1 MLVIMSVKLPVN
13 LADLKARIEAA
24 DVYALAKRTPL
35 ELAKGLSKQ
44 LGRNVWLKR
53 EDLQDVF
60 SFKIRGAANRIA
72 SLTDDE
78 KKRGVCAASAG
89 NHAQGI
95 AAGAAHY
102 GTKAVIFMPITTPP
116 IKVQAVHARGGETR
130 LIGDSYDAAC
140 EAALDYAKESGAV
153 FIHPFDEIDVI
164 AGQGT
169 VGKEILEQMPRT
181 PAAIYAPVGGG
192 GLISGI
198 GTWVNALSP
207 DTKIIAVE
215 PSGATTFKT
224 SLAAGQPTT
233 LNIVDKFADG
243 VAVKMIGTNTYDI
256 ASRVVNSA
264 ITATNDE
271 ICAAVKDVFEAT
283 RTVVEPAG
291 ALALAG
297 LIADVRNGKAP
308 DGDCVIIIS
317 GANVN
322 FDRIGHIVERAE
334 LGAGGEMLFAATIPE
349 KPGAFLNF
357 CRALSGANEAGE
369 GSRAVTE
376 FNYRYADESDAHV
389 LVGVKLSPDCSR
401 EQVLTD
407 MQNEGITV
415 ADLSHDRLAKR
426 HLRHMVGGRAGVDIP
441 EVIYRFE
448 FPERPGALTDFLINL
463 DARWN
468 ISLFH
473 YRNHGSS
480 TGHVLC
486 GFQVPKGDAK
496 ALNEQL
502 VSLGYPM
509 VQETGNVAYRYFL
522 GG

>member
-1 MLVIMSVKLPVN
+1 MSKIN

-35 ELAKGLSKQ
+35 ELAPKLSKE

-72 SLTDDE
+72 GLTDAQ
-78 KKRGVCAASAG
+78 RAQGVCAASAG
-89 NHAQGI
+89 NHAQGM
-95 AAGAAHY
+95 AAAASY
-102 GTKAVIFMPITTPP
+102 YNTKAVIFMPVTTPM
-116 IKVQAVHARGGETR
+116 IKVDAVQARGAETR
-130 LIGDSYDAAC
+130 LIGDTYDDAC
-140 EAALDYAKESGAV
+140 EAAINFAAESGAV

-181 PAAIYAPVGGG
+181 PAAIYVCTGGG
-192 GLISGI
+192 GLVSGV
-198 GTWVNALSP
+198 GTWVKAVSP
-207 DTKIIAVE
+207 NTKIIAVE
-215 PSGATTFKT
+215 PVGAATLQT
-224 SLAAGQPTT
+224 SMKAGKPTP
-233 LNIVDKFADG
+233 LNTVDGFADG
-243 VAVKMIGTNTYDI
+243 VAVRLIGTNTFEI
-256 ASRVVNSA
+256 ASQVVDEN
-264 ITATNDE
+264 ILVTNDE

-297 LIADVRNGKAP
+297 LIKAVNEGTAP
-308 DGDCVIIIS
+308 EGDCVVTIS

-357 CRALSGANEAGE
+357 CRAL

-376 FNYRYADESDAHV
+376 FNYRYAEDVDAHV
-389 LVGVKLSPDCSR
+389 LVGVKLKTPGEAQD
-401 EQVLTD
+401 VIAD
-407 MQNEGITV
+407 MNTAEISVT
-415 ADLSHDRLAKR
+415 DLSEDRLAKR
-426 HLRHMVGGRAGVDIP
+426 HLRHMVGGRASPDVD

-448 FPERPGALTDFLINL
+448 FPERPGALTQFLTTL

-480 TGHVLC
+480 AGHVLC
-486 GFQVPKGDAK
+486 GFQVPNGDVT
-496 ALNEQL
+496 ALEE
-502 VSLGYPM
+502 SLSKTGFPM
-509 VQETGNVAYRYFL
+509 TCETDNLAYDYFL
-522 GG
+522 RA